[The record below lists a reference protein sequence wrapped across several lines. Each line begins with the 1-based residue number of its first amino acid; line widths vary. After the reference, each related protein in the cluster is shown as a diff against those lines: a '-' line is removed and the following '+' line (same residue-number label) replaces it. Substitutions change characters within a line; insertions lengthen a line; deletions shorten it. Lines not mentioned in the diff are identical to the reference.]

1 MELEIL
7 QRIVSEVMMVDPKEV
22 TGETTFVDDLGAD
35 SLDLCRVIMGI
46 EERFS
51 IKLPNDSIYSISTI
65 EDAVKLIRKIKKN

>member
-7 QRIVSEVMMVDPKEV
+7 QTIVSEVMMVDPKEV